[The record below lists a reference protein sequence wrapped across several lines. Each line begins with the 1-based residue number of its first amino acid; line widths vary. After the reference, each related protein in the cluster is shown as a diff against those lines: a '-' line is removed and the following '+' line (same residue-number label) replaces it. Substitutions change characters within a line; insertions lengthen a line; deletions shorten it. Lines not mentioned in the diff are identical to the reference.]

1 MFEWRELNKI
11 DEIVIYGYT
20 EFGKEIEKGIRMHSN
35 VNIVYFDTKSEEC
48 CYEDVYRIE
57 DYDWNKLL
65 KRKFIIASYRFA
77 GCMEK
82 ELLRRGVSAEDII
95 IPSEILRYQNTNI
108 LKKRMPRKDLRFV
121 VCIVEHC
128 NLNCAR
134 CDHFSPIS
142 EEWFMNVDIYQQ
154 DMRRMSELFAED
166 VSLIDIEGGE
176 PLLHENVEMFLEIA
190 RRYFPNT
197 EIKLFTNGLLLSK
210 MNNSFWNVCR
220 ENNIVIRVTKYPIEV
235 DYEGMRKLVTDN
247 DIKFEFANNEY
258 EDKEMIQQS
267 LDLQKGQDKYE
278 SFHNCYMANGECA
291 ELREGKL
298 YQCNVVANLHIFNRF
313 FKQNLEVC
321 KKDYLDIYED
331 ISKED
336 IYDYLCAPIPA
347 CRYCKTKEW
356 KEGNKWT
363 ISNRNIEEWT

>member
-1 MFEWRELNKI
+1 
-11 DEIVIYGYT
+11 
-20 EFGKEIEKGIRMHSN
+20 
-35 VNIVYFDTKSEEC
+35 
-48 CYEDVYRIE
+48 
-57 DYDWNKLL
+57 
-65 KRKFIIASYRFA
+65 
-77 GCMEK
+77 
-82 ELLRRGVSAEDII
+82 
-95 IPSEILRYQNTNI
+95 
-108 LKKRMPRKDLRFV
+108 
-121 VCIVEHC
+121 
-128 NLNCAR
+128 
-134 CDHFSPIS
+134 
-142 EEWFMNVDIYQQ
+142 MNVDIYQQ

-176 PLLHENVEMFLEIA
+176 PLLHENVEIFLEIA